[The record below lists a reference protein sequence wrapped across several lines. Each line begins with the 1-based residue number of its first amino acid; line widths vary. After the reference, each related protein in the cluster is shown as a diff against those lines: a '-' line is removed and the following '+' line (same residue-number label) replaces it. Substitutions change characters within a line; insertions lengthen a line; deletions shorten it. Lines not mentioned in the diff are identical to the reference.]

1 MIDIIINHFVE
12 IIITLFS
19 SVLMYIYRRLKKTLN
34 VIDITKNSVVEIIRN
49 TIINK
54 YYYFMD
60 KGCISMVEKEYINN
74 LYREYQKLGGNN
86 IIDSLMEDLNEL
98 EVTKT
103 CH

>member
-1 MIDIIINHFVE
+1 MDIIVNHFIE

-19 SVLMYIYRRLKKTLN
+19 SFLMYIYRRLKKTLN
-34 VIDITKNSVVEIIRN
+34 VIDITKNSVIEIIRN

-74 LYREYQKLGGNN
+74 LYREYHKLGGNN
-86 IIDSLMEDLNEL
+86 TMDSLIYDLNEL

-103 CH
+103 CN